1 MDQSKEG
8 SKTTEGATL
17 QQVLKKWK
25 KLAAA
30 PKDNSKKSIKFLK
43 KTLSFSNAWAQSTGV
58 PKGFLAVCV
67 GEEMKRFVIP
77 TDFLHHKAFQVL
89 LREAEEEYG
98 FRQEGVLRIP
108 CQVAAFERIL
118 EMVQKKKEGFC
129 YISPEV
135 EAEMQKMA
143 DAYKMEL
150 DKVKEYLGEAGKD
163 SLKDDLAVQKAVD
176 LIVDS
181 AK

>member
-1 MDQSKEG
+1 MLSPPPSEKKGKLLLSFPLPNIPELPKKYSMDQSKEG

-135 EAEMQKMA
+135 EAEMAMYHLHLPHKM
-143 DAYKMEL
+143 MCR
-150 DKVKEYLGEAGKD
+150 
-163 SLKDDLAVQKAVD
+163 
-176 LIVDS
+176 
-181 AK
+181 

>member
-118 EMVQKKKEGFC
+118 EMVQKKKKKEGFC

-135 EAEMQKMA
+135 EAEMAMYHLHLPHKM
-143 DAYKMEL
+143 MCR
-150 DKVKEYLGEAGKD
+150 
-163 SLKDDLAVQKAVD
+163 
-176 LIVDS
+176 
-181 AK
+181 